1 MRRAILAAGLLL
13 IVIGLAA
20 MVNGWSIILVERGWA
35 QFIAGSMLL
44 SAGAILAA
52 ISEVVARLDTVT
64 QGMARPVH
72 RPAAPALVQPP
83 MVQRPPQTVPEA
95 LPSPQDMPVPMPTA
109 IPAPLPPFVPSM
121 PASELA
127 TAHAATA
134 EAPPLSEP
142 VVPEPAPVEPPVPPP
157 AIEPAQKG
165 RIGIGALAGA
175 AGAAAVGTA
184 IFGRRLE
191 TAVKPAEPV
200 AHDPLPAPAPEPAE
214 TLSEALHDQPVVAE
228 HLPEP
233 AVVEAP
239 APIQSST
246 IDPSEALKRLEA
258 EIGGALFGTMPAAPL
273 QEKPEEKSEEQPEE
287 LRDTF
292 EQKHEEK
299 LPEDQQ
305 DEPRDELDQKPD
317 LFTAPPAEPVAHDP
331 LPPSAP
337 EPVEHTAHETIAVE
351 HVRLVEEAAPP
362 PVEPALAALPQTEEV
377 DELAW
382 LDAALRGI
390 ELPKEPEWVTRP
402 EPAVDTAPVAEPV
415 QPATPVSA
423 PDHAAIMRSIEER
436 LEHALLDDLPEAEPA
451 PHEPAAAPEPQPEA
465 HPIVDPVPEHV
476 PESIA
481 EQPTPVSEV
490 AAAEAAQEPEAVAE
504 PDPTIVRRY
513 ESQGVVYTLYDN
525 GSVDAETPSGVF
537 HFKSLDELREFLAKP
552 A

>member
-13 IVIGLAA
+13 VVIGLAA

-64 QGMARPVH
+64 QGAARPAR

-83 MVQRPPQTVPEA
+83 MIHRPPQNVPEA
-95 LPSPQDMPVPMPTA
+95 LPSPQGMPVPMPTA
-109 IPAPLPPFVPSM
+109 IPAPLPPFVPST
-121 PASELA
+121 PASEA
-127 TAHAATA
+127 VSIHAPAA
-134 EAPPLSEP
+134 EAPPPPEP
-142 VVPEPAPVEPPVPPP
+142 VQPEPAPVEPPVP

-175 AGAAAVGTA
+175 AAVGAT

-191 TAVKPAEPV
+191 TAVKPAEPT
-200 AHDPLPAPAPEPAE
+200 PAPEPVEA
-214 TLSEALHDQPVVAE
+214 LPEALHDQPVVAE

-233 AVVEAP
+233 AAVEAP
-239 APIQSST
+239 TPIQTST

-273 QEKPEEKSEEQPEE
+273 QEKPEEKPEEKLEEKPEE
-287 LRDTF
+287 LRDAF
-292 EQKHEEK
+292 DQKREEK

-305 DEPRDELDQKPD
+305 DKPQDEPRDEPDQKPD
-317 LFTAPPAEPVAHDP
+317 LFAVPPVEPVAHDP
-331 LPPSAP
+331 LPPPAP

-351 HVRLVEEAAPP
+351 DVRLVEEAAPP

-402 EPAVDTAPVAEPV
+402 EPVVDTAPVAEPV
-415 QPATPVSA
+415 QPATPVSP

-436 LEHALLDDLPEAEPA
+436 LEHALLDDLPEAAPA
-451 PHEPAAAPEPQPEA
+451 PHEAAAAPEPQPEES

-476 PESIA
+476 PEAIA
-481 EQPTPVSEV
+481 EPPATESEV
-490 AAAEAAQEPEAVAE
+490 AAVEPAQEPEAVAE